1 MKNCEKYKNIIEK
14 HLDGM
19 ITEVELSQLQ
29 EHVEECSSCRAEF
42 DRSTFLK
49 DAVKQVFS
57 SRTSAE
63 QAGAS
68 LVARLSSE
76 PDRKPLL
83 NHTSVLFTGKRAAI
97 AAVVLLAAG
106 VLLGFALDRS
116 DQSPGPTLKAEVPIN
131 VDKIEGTVLVKHEGS
146 NIWEALETDS
156 KIRLGDTFHSAVKS
170 TCVLELDPN
179 STLELDQNSMLV
191 LESFNGLTEFN
202 LEHGELT
209 ADLESGHGPFFISTP
224 HGRVEALG
232 TEFTVKVTDE

>member
-1 MKNCEKYKNIIEK
+1 MKNCEKYKNLIEK
-14 HLDGM
+14 HLDGI
-19 ITEVELSQLQ
+19 ITEGELSQIQ
-29 EHVEECSSCRAEF
+29 KHVEECPSCRAEY
-42 DRSTFLK
+42 DCSTFLK
-49 DAVKQVFS
+49 DAVKQAFS
-57 SRTSAE
+57 SHTSAE

-68 LVARLSSE
+68 LGARLSSE
-76 PDRKPLL
+76 PNRKPPY
-83 NHTSVLFTGKRAAI
+83 HQTVLFAGKRATV

-116 DQSPGPTLKAEVPIN
+116 DQSPGPILKAEVPIN
-131 VDKIEGTVLVKHEGS
+131 VDKIEGTVLVRHEGS
-146 NIWEALETDS
+146 DIWEALEIDS

-170 TCVLELDPN
+170 TCTLELDPN

-224 HGRVEALG
+224 HGRLEALG
-232 TEFTVKVTDE
+232 TEFTVRVTDE